1 MHERAQNITPEK
13 PIRRITRGVKVGNLT
28 IGGDAPIVVQ
38 SMTATRTQDVAATVD
53 QINALEAAGAGIVRI
68 AVDSP
73 KDAQA
78 LAQIRARTSSNLSV
92 DLQENWR
99 LAPLVAPYVDKI
111 RYNPGH
117 LYHHESNKSV
127 RDKVAFIADAAHRNN
142 CAIRIG
148 VNCGSVDPELANR
161 FGDDTISPMVL
172 SAMEHCQIL
181 DDIGFESYV
190 VSLKD
195 SDPQKVVEANT
206 RFAKLRPDVPLHL
219 GVTEAGLPF
228 LGITKTRM
236 ALIPLLA
243 MGIGETLR
251 VSLTVPNNKKTREIS
266 VGNQI
271 IRDVFEGTLTQDVFE
286 KPQGLNLVSCPS
298 CSRVENAEFVE
309 LAEKVAET
317 SMFAKE
323 YKISIA
329 VMGCRVNG
337 PGETYR
343 ADLGLWC
350 GPTHVRLMRKDK
362 LLGTFTYEEIIPRY
376 QEALNQLIAKQKI

>member
-1 MHERAQNITPEK
+1 MGEIVKKQDH
-13 PIRRITRGVKVGNLT
+13 RR
-28 IGGDAPIVVQ
+28 
-38 SMTATRTQDVAATVD
+38 MFVD
-53 QINALEAAGAGIVRI
+53 TLN
-68 AVDSP
+68 
-73 KDAQA
+73 
-78 LAQIRARTSSNLSV
+78 
-92 DLQENWR
+92 
-99 LAPLVAPYVDKI
+99 
-111 RYNPGH
+111 
-117 LYHHESNKSV
+117 
-127 RDKVAFIADAAHRNN
+127 
-142 CAIRIG
+142 
-148 VNCGSVDPELANR
+148 ELAENDPNIICIIPDVG
-161 FGDDTISPMVL
+161 FL
-172 SAMEHCQIL
+172 YL
-181 DDIGFESYV
+181 DDPKNKFRV
-190 VSLKD
+190 L
-195 SDPQKVVEANT
+195 N
-206 RFAKLRPDVPLHL
+206 L
-219 GVTEAGLPF
+219 GVTEAGLPS
-228 LGITKTRM
+228 LGINKTRM

-266 VGNQI
+266 VCNQI

-362 LLGTFTYEEIIPRY
+362 LLGAFTYEEIIPHY
-376 QEALNQLIAKQKI
+376 LEELNHLIAEQKI